1 MYADAAPGRLTSCVG
16 GPSTN
21 VSSVVLADIAAPPAG
36 QWVCPDV
43 EADPRVSVVE
53 CDIGDPATAAVL
65 VDQDDISVFHLS
77 AIMSGT

>member
-1 MYADAAPGRLTSCVG
+1 M
-16 GPSTN
+16 
-21 VSSVVLADIAAPPAG
+21 LADIASPPSG

-43 EADPRVSVVE
+43 ETDARVSVVE
-53 CDIGDPATAAVL
+53 CDIGDPATASML